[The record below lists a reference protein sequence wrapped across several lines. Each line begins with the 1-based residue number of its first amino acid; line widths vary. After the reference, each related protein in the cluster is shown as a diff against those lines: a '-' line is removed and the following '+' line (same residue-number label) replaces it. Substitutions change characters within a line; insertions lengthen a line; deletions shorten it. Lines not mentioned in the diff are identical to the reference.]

1 MKYYIQT
8 RQNYQKGLINSQK
21 SDYSLSPR
29 SEEEQTEVSVT
40 ARALEALMRLT
51 EAHAR
56 LHLRDVATKKDAEM
70 AISIFK
76 HWREEANIRDEAEL
90 QTGMSINRQNTVV
103 QDIMKQIAD
112 ENMGSMPMSKILDRG
127 ILRGIDDTI
136 VRSVVQKLSRS
147 GVIYESKTGTYEF
160 VN

>member
-1 MKYYIQT
+1 
-8 RQNYQKGLINSQK
+8 
-21 SDYSLSPR
+21 
-29 SEEEQTEVSVT
+29 
-40 ARALEALMRLT
+40 
-51 EAHAR
+51 
-56 LHLRDVATKKDAEM
+56 
-70 AISIFK
+70 
-76 HWREEANIRDEAEL
+76 NIRDEAEL